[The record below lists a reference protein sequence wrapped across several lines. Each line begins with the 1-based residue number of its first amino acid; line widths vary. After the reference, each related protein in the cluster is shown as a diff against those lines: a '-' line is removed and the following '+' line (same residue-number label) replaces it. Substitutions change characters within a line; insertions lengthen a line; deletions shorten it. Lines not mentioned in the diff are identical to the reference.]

1 EARREL
7 DRRDLV
13 LAKFFRER
21 EGHAYG
27 RDLDEVVEEVAAVV
41 ESVAV
46 RNLHD
51 EALFALDHQR
61 HAVTTCDDVRAHAA
75 LDHRQPLFERRLP
88 EWLVRPAQPVAA
100 PHVVDEYVET
110 ALLLPDPLEE

>member
-1 EARREL
+1 MFEHRFGAKEAGRER

-13 LAKFFRER
+13 LAKFFREG

-46 RNLHD
+46 GYLND

-61 HAVTTCDDVRAHAA
+61 HAVTTRDDVCAHAA
-75 LDHRQPLFERRLP
+75 LDHRHPLVERSLP
-88 EWLVRPAQPVAA
+88 EGPVRPAQPVAA
-100 PHVVDEYVET
+100 PHVVDEYV
-110 ALLLPDPLEE
+110 